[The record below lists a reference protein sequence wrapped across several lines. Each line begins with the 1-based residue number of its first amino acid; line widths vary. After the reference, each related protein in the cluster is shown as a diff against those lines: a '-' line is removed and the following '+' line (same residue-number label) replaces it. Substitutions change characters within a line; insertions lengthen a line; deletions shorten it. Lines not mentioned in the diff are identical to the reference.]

1 MREQVELLE
10 HHADFAA
17 DRLDV
22 LDVRGQLDPSD
33 DDLTSLV
40 LFQSVDAAD
49 HRRLAG
55 ARRPADDDTLSLLDL
70 EIEVPKD
77 VEIAE
82 PFVDVT
88 QLDDWRANASFS
100 PTAGHTALPAS
111 SAACSC

>member
-33 DDLTSLV
+33 DDLAALMLLQT
-40 LFQSVDAAD
+40 VDAAD
-49 HRRLAG
+49 HRRFAR
-55 ARRPADDDTLSLLDL
+55 ARRTAHDDALAFFDL
-70 EIEVPKD
+70 EIEVPED

-82 PFVDVT
+82 PLVDMT
-88 QLDDWRANASFS
+88 KLDDWLADPSLDR
-100 PTAGHTALPAS
+100 TVGHTAP
-111 SAACSC
+111 